1 MSEEYQTEEEQIDA
15 IKRWWKEN
23 GKSIILGF
31 VLGIG
36 GIGGFKYWQANVA
49 EQAKIASMHFEEI
62 VALSAKDKKEFVDKV
77 MEVKNQHSGKSY
89 ADLTAFV
96 AAKKLVDTKNYEE
109 AKQQLEWIIEN
120 SSHDSFVHLA
130 TIRLVKVLL
139 QLNENTEALTLLNN
153 SKPDGFES
161 IYAELKGDVYSAL
174 RIYTK
179 AKVEYQIALNIIN
192 PGDRRVAVIE
202 MKSNN
207 LPASDKPLTKPT
219 TGKL

>member
-1 MSEEYQTEEEQIDA
+1 MSEEYQTEDEQIDA

-23 GKSIILGF
+23 GNSIILGL

-36 GIGGFKYWQANVA
+36 GIGGFKYWQADVN
-49 EQAKIASMHFEEI
+49 EQAKIASTHFEEI
-62 VALSAKDKKEFVDKV
+62 VTLSAKDKKEFVEKV
-77 MEVKNQHSGKSY
+77 MEVEKLHSGKSY
-89 ADLTAFV
+89 ADLSAFV
-96 AAKKLVDTKNYEE
+96 AAKKLVDEKSYKE

-120 SSHDSFVHLA
+120 SSYESFVHLA
-130 TIRLVKVLL
+130 KIRLVKVLL

-153 SKPDGFES
+153 SKSDGFES
-161 IYAELKGDVYSAL
+161 TYAELKGDVYSAL

-179 AKVEYQIALNIIN
+179 AKVEYQIAIN
-192 PGDRRVAVIE
+192 KINQGDRRAAAIE

-207 LPASDKPLTKPT
+207 LPATDMPLTTST